1 MINNNAKIRKT
12 FNYLIRAAIV
22 MVTYGFIYRQVFVN
36 RKLDDITGVFQP
48 MLQQRQTWIILGV
61 VLFLM
66 LVNWGIESAKW
77 RLLIAKIEKL
87 PFIRAFEGV
96 LTGVSVSIFT
106 PNRTGDYLGRV
117 FILEKGNHIEGILI
131 TIIGSFAQIVVILSI
146 GLFGFLAF
154 MEQYLQLSYSVH
166 EYVVTAMI
174 FLVPVS
180 VFILLL
186 LYFRIG
192 LLSDLIRRYL
202 PARWEKFN
210 HYASIFSRYS
220 NHELFWVLLL
230 SAFRYM
236 IFSVQ
241 FYLLLRLFDVGI
253 PFLQGFTLIAVIYLA
268 MSLVPSVALVD
279 LGVRGSVSVFVT
291 GLYFS
296 RFGGGPADLPVAV
309 LAASTFLWFINLIL
323 PALMG
328 TFFVFKLKFFR
339 K

>member
-12 FNYLIRAAIV
+12 FNYLIRAVIV
-22 MVTYGFIYRQVFVN
+22 VVTYGFIYRQVFVN
-36 RKLDDITGVFQP
+36 RKLDEIAGIFQP
-48 MLQQRQTWIILGV
+48 MLQQRHTWVILGV
-61 VLFLM
+61 VLILM
-66 LVNWGIESAKW
+66 LVNWGAESAKW

-87 PFIRAFEGV
+87 SFLRAFEAV

-131 TIIGSFAQIVVILSI
+131 TIIGSFAQIVVTLSI

-154 MEQYLQLSYSVH
+154 MEQYLQLSYAMH

-174 FLVPVS
+174 FLVPVC

-186 LYFRIG
+186 LFFRIG
-192 LLSDLIRRYL
+192 LLSDLIQKYL
-202 PARWEKFN
+202 PARWEKFYN
-210 HYASIFSRYS
+210 YACVFGFYS
-220 NHELFWVLLL
+220 SHELFRVLLFSL
-230 SAFRYM
+230 FRYA
-236 IFSVQ
+236 IFTVQ
-241 FYLLLRLFDVGI
+241 FYILLRLFGVVL
-253 PFLQGFTLIAVIYLA
+253 PFSQGLILIAVIYLA

-279 LGVRGSVSVFVT
+279 LGVRGSVSVFVI

-296 RFGGGPADLPVAV
+296 RYGGGPADLPVAV
-309 LAASTFLWFINLIL
+309 LVASTFLWFINLIL

-328 TFFVFKLKFFR
+328 TFFVFKLRFFR